1 LKDTFEGVQ
10 ELSVTRTAAQV
21 LLRSQLRVK
30 SLFVMTIHY
39 GWLHLPRRRR
49 WHRWWHH
56 QPSSRSF
63 GKVEACSWQ
72 CAEFWGSKGRLF
84 WLSGLL

>member
-39 GWLHLPRRRR
+39 G
-49 WHRWWHH
+49 
-56 QPSSRSF
+56 
-63 GKVEACSWQ
+63 
-72 CAEFWGSKGRLF
+72 
-84 WLSGLL
+84 